1 MHLRCSW
8 TGLRL
13 QEGKE
18 SLSFSSAGSTGLS
31 PCPSPYL
38 QWEHRA
44 GGGESPYLGD
54 LEYEV
59 LPPVWS
65 GFQDP
70 EGCSPEMGT
79 GDPAWGGWLGGAV
92 QPWPHC
98 PESCSPAGPLVP

>member
-1 MHLRCSW
+1 MLRDGAAPAVGKGKPELQFSW
-8 TGLRL
+8 
-13 QEGKE
+13 
-18 SLSFSSAGSTGLS
+18 F
-31 PCPSPYL
+31 
-38 QWEHRA
+38 HRPEPMPLPIPA
-44 GGGESPYLGD
+44 MGTQGGRRGSPYLGD

-79 GDPAWGGWLGGAV
+79 GDPAWGGWLGGAL